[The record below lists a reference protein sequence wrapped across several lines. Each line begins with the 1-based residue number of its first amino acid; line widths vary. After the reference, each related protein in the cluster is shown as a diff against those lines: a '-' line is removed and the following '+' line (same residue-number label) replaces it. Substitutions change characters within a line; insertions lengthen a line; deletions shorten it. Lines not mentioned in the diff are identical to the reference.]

1 MVSFHVSLPSRS
13 HPDMS
18 FWNSGNRL
26 KWFETMKPSSRMLLP
41 TASMILRG
49 PAGIPATLYCEIIA
63 QSANRANRF
72 AAVSAASRCSP
83 PHCRSTHRAHL
94 GRPQRGLGQ
103 IAGRFIVY
111 DVVDADL
118 LEKRAFVGAARRS
131 CDRVPLDLGDLT
143 DNRADRAG
151 RTQMELSCP
160 HDRPRRRHRGPAGG
174 GIEEGPRGRK
184 VGRRQHG
191 SANQVILSASTL
203 SQRDPPLASVGG
215 FMAGR
220 T

>member
-1 MVSFHVSLPSRS
+1 MLA
-13 HPDMS
+13 PDIVEVHIEPI
-18 FWNSGNRL
+18 WGRL
-26 KWFETMKPSSRMLLP
+26 
-41 TASMILRG
+41 
-49 PAGIPATLYCEIIA
+49 
-63 QSANRANRF
+63 Q
-72 AAVSAASRCSP
+72 
-83 PHCRSTHRAHL
+83 
-94 GRPQRGLGQ
+94 QGLGQ

-174 GIEEGPRGRK
+174 GIEEGPQGEK
-184 VGRRQHG
+184 LAGG
-191 SANQVILSASTL
+191 STEARIRLFCPASTL
-203 SQRDPPLASVGG
+203 SQRKSSTGQRRRFHGRKNLAPAERSGLFLSGAFISLECRCGAALLPEACHEGV
-215 FMAGR
+215 
-220 T
+220 